1 LITAALLG
9 FLQGIFEWL
18 PVSSE
23 GIVAAV
29 YTLVEDGDFS
39 EGVGY
44 ALWLHIGT
52 VPAALIVF
60 RREVVEVVK
69 NLVASPT
76 SPSPL
81 TRFLVL
87 SAAVSAVVGLPIL
100 IILTELSDLI
110 GVAAMALIGALM
122 LVTGLVQLR
131 RKVAG
136 SRSMDGLRWLDAAL
150 TGVAQGASAL
160 PGLSRSGL
168 TVAALLTRDLDRKDA
183 LVLSFMMSI
192 PASLGAALFAATDPG
207 VELSRESIIA
217 ALIAFV
223 TGLATIKLMLALA
236 RRINF
241 GPFVIVIG
249 TMMLAGSIGQLLS

>member
-1 LITAALLG
+1 
-9 FLQGIFEWL
+9 
-18 PVSSE
+18 
-23 GIVAAV
+23 
-29 YTLVEDGDFS
+29 
-39 EGVGY
+39 
-44 ALWLHIGT
+44 
-52 VPAALIVF
+52 
-60 RREVVEVVK
+60 
-69 NLVASPT
+69 
-76 SPSPL
+76 
-81 TRFLVL
+81 
-87 SAAVSAVVGLPIL
+87 VGLPIL
-100 IILTELSDLI
+100 IVLTELSDLI

-150 TGVAQGASAL
+150 AGVAQGASAL

-168 TVAALLTRDLDRKDA
+168 TVATLLTRDIDRKDA

-192 PASLGAALFAATDPG
+192 PASLGAAVFATTDPG
-207 VELSRESIIA
+207 VELSQESIIA

-249 TMMLAGSIGQLLS
+249 TVMLAGSIGQLLS